1 MFLKS
6 CLMYTKYQGLASR
19 FHFHPNPKFIVPCTF
34 FCIYLSQLHEKEE
47 HCEQQCKAQF
57 QSFPPYRRGE
67 VRWSTVPEHGDPRHT
82 PGQQMYAAHWMWS
95 SSSPCHQ
102 ISESM
107 SPHMLQS
114 HFCNRSRFYINCLNC
129 KHIFSSHLQKREELE
144 VQKKINY
151 MILGFNH
158 PLYLS
163 SRTWGRS
170 QW

>member
-1 MFLKS
+1 MLF
-6 CLMYTKYQGLASR
+6 T
-19 FHFHPNPKFIVPCTF
+19 
-34 FCIYLSQLHEKEE
+34 LHEKEE

-114 HFCNRSRFYINCLNC
+114 HFCNRSRFYINCFNC
-129 KHIFSSHLQKREELE
+129 KHIFSSHLQKREEKYKRRSSTWFWGLTIHCIGLPGLE
-144 VQKKINY
+144 EGPNGRGSHMVQFLHICS
-151 MILGFNH
+151 IC
-158 PLYLS
+158 
-163 SRTWGRS
+163 
-170 QW
+170 